1 MGKVMDFLN
10 SASKELTSKQV
21 KVGFLA
27 GATYPDG
34 TSVPMVAASNEFG
47 NPASGSPARPF
58 FRNAISE
65 NAEKWSENTESL
77 MRHHDGNTEL
87 VLNLMGEIIKDDVM
101 RSIGTLVSPAI
112 SPVTVLLRDRFPMRD
127 GMAFEDVLAARRD
140 VQNGITGNA
149 SSKPLIWTGH
159 MQSSVDYEVGEIESS
174 PDR

>member
-10 SASKELTSKQV
+10 AVSDELTSKQV

-47 NPASGSPARPF
+47 NPASGSPPRPF

-65 NAEKWSENTESL
+65 NSGKWAENTESL
-77 MRHHDGNTEL
+77 MKHHEGNTEL

-101 RSIGTLVSPAI
+101 RSIGALVYPAI

-127 GMAFEDVLAARRD
+127 GMTFDDVLAARKD
-140 VQNGITGNA
+140 VNDGITGDVSN
-149 SSKPLIWTGH
+149 KPLIWTGH
-159 MQSSVDYEVGEIESS
+159 MQSSVDYEVGEIEST
-174 PDR
+174 PDS